1 MMVSIAQNDTYTVS
15 SIPENLLPNANAVI
29 RNSEFII
36 DLKDFDNMY
45 ITVKRVV
52 TVLNKK
58 GLKHV
63 DAYVPYDKD
72 RTVKNIEA
80 KIYDASGEIL
90 KKIKRKDFKD
100 YSNNGSNLFSDN
112 RVISLDYTPTQYPFT
127 IMFNYEV
134 QTNSTAFLPRWYP
147 VENYLLSV
155 ENSSFTINNPNE
167 IELNIKEFNLD
178 NSNIEAIN
186 TVHKVHYK
194 AENLRAY
201 KREVMSPSFN
211 EIMPRLMVAAKKF
224 KLINIEGNSNSWND
238 FGKWNYENLI
248 KNRDDISDETKQE
261 VTTLVAGISDPME
274 KAKLIYQYVQDKT
287 RYISVQLGI
296 GGWQPILASKV
307 DEVSYGDCK
316 ALTNYTKALMESQG
330 IEAYYTIV
338 YGDSNKRDIEEDFI
352 AMQGNHVILNL
363 PNDGDPIWLECTS
376 QKVPFGFIA
385 NFTDDRDVF
394 VITPDGGKIE
404 HTKIY
409 SSKENYLHTEAFV
422 NIDSQGNINA
432 ELESKSSGTQY
443 NQRLH
448 LKDLDS
454 KKRDIHYKD
463 YWSYVN
469 NISIKKISINND
481 RNAIQINEKLHL
493 SASKYAVK
501 TGDKM
506 LIKPNVFN
514 RYSDIPPRYVNR
526 KFPFEIQRG
535 FLDTDTY
542 TIALPEGY
550 RSDVL
555 PEAIEIKTKFG
566 IYTCTYQINQDS
578 NIVYQRT
585 FEIFKGQFPKEEYKD
600 FRAFVRSVAKS
611 DRTSLVVIKNQ

>member
-248 KNRDDISDETKQE
+248 KNRDDISEETKQE
-261 VTTLVAGISDPME
+261 VTTLVAGVSNPME

-287 RYISVQLGI
+287 RYISCL
-296 GGWQPILASKV
+296 L
-307 DEVSYGDCK
+307 
-316 ALTNYTKALMESQG
+316 YTSP
-330 IEAYYTIV
+330 
-338 YGDSNKRDIEEDFI
+338 SPRD
-352 AMQGNHVILNL
+352 
-363 PNDGDPIWLECTS
+363 
-376 QKVPFGFIA
+376 
-385 NFTDDRDVF
+385 
-394 VITPDGGKIE
+394 
-404 HTKIY
+404 
-409 SSKENYLHTEAFV
+409 
-422 NIDSQGNINA
+422 
-432 ELESKSSGTQY
+432 
-443 NQRLH
+443 
-448 LKDLDS
+448 
-454 KKRDIHYKD
+454 
-463 YWSYVN
+463 
-469 NISIKKISINND
+469 
-481 RNAIQINEKLHL
+481 
-493 SASKYAVK
+493 
-501 TGDKM
+501 
-506 LIKPNVFN
+506 
-514 RYSDIPPRYVNR
+514 
-526 KFPFEIQRG
+526 
-535 FLDTDTY
+535 
-542 TIALPEGY
+542 
-550 RSDVL
+550 
-555 PEAIEIKTKFG
+555 
-566 IYTCTYQINQDS
+566 
-578 NIVYQRT
+578 
-585 FEIFKGQFPKEEYKD
+585 
-600 FRAFVRSVAKS
+600 
-611 DRTSLVVIKNQ
+611 